1 MVSDYLTTLIMSMR
15 SKNKRFIILLM
26 LTLSGLIIFIWH
38 TKQSIRDD
46 QPQLNQRLQSHLERI
61 GQFSEEDNQQSKGL
75 PSTSQQKPP
84 RAISWSSPLS
94 KQCSDIDQR
103 LKKRLVHRQEQLAT
117 ERNYVVIDSSNY
129 GKRYRW
135 DLYGRRID
143 PTPIVVILHETTDSY
158 HSALYTFKDYHPKDE
173 DQVSYHTLITL
184 DGRIIDVVDPV
195 NRAYGAGNSAFLGE
209 WVVTNPRFKG
219 SVNNFALHVSLETPW
234 DGRNGYLNHSGYSD
248 KQYDS
253 LALVLADWM
262 DRFNIPPENI
272 TTHQHVDLAGE
283 RSDPRSFDWSN
294 LQRRLAAI
302 GYLCG
307 SSSPSD

>member
-1 MVSDYLTTLIMSMR
+1 MVSDYLTTLIMFMKRKS
-15 SKNKRFIILLM
+15 KRFLILLII
-26 LTLSGLIIFIWH
+26 TLSGLTILICYAR
-38 TKQSIRDD
+38 QSLDD
-46 QPQLNQRLQSHLERI
+46 DKPKSRHSRESLVTLFEQL
-61 GQFSEEDNQQSKGL
+61 SEEYRRKLKDRS
-75 PSTSQQKPP
+75 STSQQKPP

-94 KQCSDIDQR
+94 KQCSGIDLK
-103 LKKRLVHRQEQLAT
+103 LKKYLKNRQKRLAND
-117 ERNYVVIDSSNY
+117 RNNESIDSSNY

-135 DLYGRRID
+135 DLYGRRIN
-143 PTPIVVILHETTDSY
+143 PTPRVVILHETTNSY
-158 HSALYTFKDYHPKDE
+158 HSALYTFKDYHHKDE

-184 DGRIIDVVDPV
+184 DGHIIDVVDPI

-283 RSDPRSFDWSN
+283 RSDPRSFEWSN
-294 LQRRLAAI
+294 LQQRLAAI
-302 GYLCG
+302 GYLCVAENG
-307 SSSPSD
+307 SD

>member
-1 MVSDYLTTLIMSMR
+1 MVSDYITTLIMSMK
-15 SKNKRFIILLM
+15 SKNKRFLIVLI
-26 LTLSGLIIFIWH
+26 LTLSGLLIFIWQAKRNSH
-38 TKQSIRDD
+38 DD
-46 QPQLNQRLQSHLERI
+46 QPKSNQNLQIHAERRD
-61 GQFSEEDNQQSKGL
+61 QFSDEYNQKLNGL
-75 PSTSQQKPP
+75 RSTSQQKPP

-94 KQCSDIDQR
+94 KQCSNIDQR
-103 LKKRLVHRQEQLAT
+103 LKKNLNHRQERLAT
-117 ERNYVVIDSSNY
+117 ERNNVVIDASNY
-129 GKRYRW
+129 GKRYRL
-135 DLYGRRID
+135 DLYGRRIN
-143 PTPIVVILHETTDSY
+143 PSPSVVILHETTDSY
-158 HSALYTFKDYHPKDE
+158 HSALYTFKDYHHKDE

-184 DGRIIDVVDPV
+184 DGQIIDVVDPI

-248 KQYDS
+248 NQYDS

-283 RSDPRSFDWSN
+283 RSDPRSFDWSY

-302 GYLCG
+302 GYLCL
-307 SSSPSD
+307 SRNPSD

>member
-1 MVSDYLTTLIMSMR
+1 MVSDYLTTLIMSNR
-15 SKNKRFIILLM
+15 SKSKRLLIVLM
-26 LTLSGLIIFIWH
+26 LTLSGFIIFIWH
-38 TKQSIRDD
+38 TKQNSHDD
-46 QPQLNQRLQSHLERI
+46 QPKSNQNLQSHLERLE
-61 GQFSEEDNQQSKGL
+61 QFSKEYNQKSNDL
-75 PSTSQQKPP
+75 RSTTQQKPP

-103 LKKRLVHRQEQLAT
+103 LKKNLNRRQKLLAT
-117 ERNYVVIDSSNY
+117 ERNNEAIDSSNY

-135 DLYGRRID
+135 DIYGRRID
-143 PTPIVVILHETTDSY
+143 PTPSVVILHETTDSY
-158 HSALYTFKDYHPKDE
+158 HSALYTFKDYHHKDE
-173 DQVSYHTLITL
+173 DQASYHTLITL
-184 DGRIIDVVDPV
+184 DGRIIDVVDPI

-209 WVVTNPRFKG
+209 WVVTNPRFNG

-248 KQYDS
+248 NQYDS

-302 GYLCG
+302 GYLCV
-307 SSSPSD
+307 SRNPSD

>member
-1 MVSDYLTTLIMSMR
+1 MVSDYLTTLIMSMS
-15 SKNKRFIILLM
+15 SKTKRFLVILI
-26 LTLSGLIIFIWH
+26 LTLSGLTIFIWC
-38 TKQSIRDD
+38 TKHSIRDD
-46 QPQLNQRLQSHLERI
+46 QPELNQSLQSHLERL
-61 GQFSEEDNQQSKGL
+61 GQFPEKYNQKSKDM

-94 KQCSDIDQR
+94 KQCSDIDQG
-103 LKKRLVHRQEQLAT
+103 LKKILNRRKDQLAT
-117 ERNYVVIDSSNY
+117 ERNNVVIDSSNY

-143 PTPIVVILHETTDSY
+143 PTPSVVILHETTDSY
-158 HSALYTFKDYHPKDE
+158 HSALYTFKDYHRKDE

-184 DGRIIDVVDPV
+184 DGLIIDVVDPI

-234 DGRNGYLNHSGYSD
+234 DGRNGYLNHSGYSNN
-248 KQYDS
+248 QYDS

-294 LQRRLAAI
+294 LQQRLAAI
-302 GYLCG
+302 GYLCVN
-307 SSSPSD
+307 SSPSD

>member
-1 MVSDYLTTLIMSMR
+1 MVSDYLTTLIMSMS
-15 SKNKRFIILLM
+15 SKSKRFLIILI
-26 LTLSGLIIFIWH
+26 LTLSGLTIFIWS
-38 TKQSIRDD
+38 TKHSIRDD
-46 QPQLNQRLQSHLERI
+46 RPKLNQSLQSHLERL
-61 GQFSEEDNQQSKGL
+61 GKFSEKYNQKSKDL

-94 KQCSDIDQR
+94 KQCSDIDQG
-103 LKKRLVHRQEQLAT
+103 LKKSLKRRQEQLAT
-117 ERNYVVIDSSNY
+117 ERNNVVIDSSNY

-143 PTPIVVILHETTDSY
+143 PTPSVVILHETTDSY
-158 HSALYTFKDYHPKDE
+158 HSALYTFKDYHRKDE

-184 DGRIIDVVDPV
+184 HGRIIDVVDPI

-234 DGRNGYLNHSGYSD
+234 DGRNGYLIHSGYSD
-248 KQYDS
+248 NQYDS

-302 GYLCG
+302 GYLCV

>member
-1 MVSDYLTTLIMSMR
+1 ME
-15 SKNKRFIILLM
+15 SKTKRFLIALM
-26 LTLSGLIIFIWH
+26 LTLSGLIIFIWQA
-38 TKQSIRDD
+38 KQNSHDD
-46 QPQLNQRLQSHLERI
+46 QPKSNQSLQSHAERLE
-61 GQFSEEDNQQSKGL
+61 QYPEEYNQYSNHL
-75 PSTSQQKPP
+75 RSTSQQKPP

-103 LKKRLVHRQEQLAT
+103 LKKNLNRRHKLLAT
-117 ERNYVVIDSSNY
+117 ERNNEAIDSSNY

-143 PTPIVVILHETTDSY
+143 PTPSVVILHETTDSY
-158 HSALYTFKDYHPKDE
+158 HSALHTFKDYHRMDE

-184 DGRIIDVVDPV
+184 DGRIIDVVEPI

-234 DGRNGYLNHSGYSD
+234 DGRNGYLNHSGYSGN
-248 KQYDS
+248 QYDS
-253 LALVLADWM
+253 LALVLTDWM

-283 RSDPRSFDWSN
+283 RSDPRSFDWSS

-302 GYLCG
+302 GYLCV
-307 SSSPSD
+307 SRNPSD

>member
-1 MVSDYLTTLIMSMR
+1 MVSDYLTTLIMSNR
-15 SKNKRFIILLM
+15 SKSKRFLIVLM
-26 LTLSGLIIFIWH
+26 LTLSGLIIFIWYA
-38 TKQSIRDD
+38 KQRIHDD
-46 QPQLNQRLQSHLERI
+46 QPKSNQSLQSHVEQLE
-61 GQFSEEDNQQSKGL
+61 QFSEEYNQKSNDL
-75 PSTSQQKPP
+75 RSTTQQIPP

-135 DLYGRRID
+135 DLYGRRVD
-143 PTPIVVILHETTDSY
+143 PTPSVVILHETTDSY
-158 HSALYTFKDYHPKDE
+158 QSALYTFKDYHRKDE

-184 DGRIIDVVDPV
+184 DGRIIDVVDPI

-234 DGRNGYLNHSGYSD
+234 DGRNGYLNHSGYSEN
-248 KQYDS
+248 QYDS

-302 GYLCG
+302 GYLCV

>member
-1 MVSDYLTTLIMSMR
+1 MVSDYLTTLIMSM
-15 SKNKRFIILLM
+15 SIKTKRFLIILI
-26 LTLSGLIIFIWH
+26 LTLSGLTIFIWR
-38 TKQSIRDD
+38 TKYTIRDA
-46 QPQLNQRLQSHLERI
+46 QPKLNQSLQSHLERL
-61 GQFSEEDNQQSKGL
+61 GQFSEKYNPKSKDL

-103 LKKRLVHRQEQLAT
+103 LKKSLNRRKDKLAT
-117 ERNYVVIDSSNY
+117 ERNNVVIDSSNY

-143 PTPIVVILHETTDSY
+143 PTPSVVILHETTDSY
-158 HSALYTFKDYHPKDE
+158 HSALYTFKDYHRKDE

-184 DGRIIDVVDPV
+184 DGLIIDVVDPI

-234 DGRNGYLNHSGYSD
+234 DGRNGYLNHSGYSNN
-248 KQYDS
+248 QYDS

-294 LQRRLAAI
+294 LQQRLAAI
-302 GYLCG
+302 GYLCVN
-307 SSSPSD
+307 SSPSD

>member
-1 MVSDYLTTLIMSMR
+1 MVSDYLTTLVMSMS
-15 SKNKRFIILLM
+15 SKTKRFLIVVM
-26 LTLSGLIIFIWH
+26 LTLSGLTIFIWH
-38 TKQSIRDD
+38 AKQSIRDN
-46 QPQLNQRLQSHLERI
+46 QPKLSQSLQSRLERL
-61 GQFSEEDNQQSKGL
+61 GQFSDEYNQKTKDL

-94 KQCSDIDQR
+94 KQCSDIDQG
-103 LKKRLVHRQEQLAT
+103 LKKSLKRRQEQLAT
-117 ERNYVVIDSSNY
+117 ERHNVVIDSSNY

-143 PTPIVVILHETTDSY
+143 PTPSVVILHETTDSY
-158 HSALYTFKDYHPKDE
+158 HSALYTFKDYHRKDE

-184 DGRIIDVVDPV
+184 DGRIIDVVDPI

-209 WVVTNPRFKG
+209 WVVTNPRFNG

-234 DGRNGYLNHSGYSD
+234 DGRNGYLNHSGYSEN
-248 KQYDS
+248 QYDS

-302 GYLCG
+302 GYLCV

>member
-1 MVSDYLTTLIMSMR
+1 MVSDYLTTLFMSMR
-15 SKNKRFIILLM
+15 SKTKRFLIILI

-38 TKQSIRDD
+38 AKYSIRDD
-46 QPQLNQRLQSHLERI
+46 RPKLNQSLQSHLERL
-61 GQFSEEDNQQSKGL
+61 GQFSEEYNQKPKDLS
-75 PSTSQQKPP
+75 STSQQKPP
-84 RAISWSSPLS
+84 RALSWSSPLS
-94 KQCSDIDQR
+94 KQCSDIDQS
-103 LKKRLVHRQEQLAT
+103 LKKSLNRRQEQLAT
-117 ERNYVVIDSSNY
+117 ERNNVVIDSSNY

-143 PTPIVVILHETTDSY
+143 PTPTVVILHETTDSY
-158 HSALYTFKDYHPKDE
+158 HSALYTFKDYHRKDE

-184 DGRIIDVVDPV
+184 DGRIIDVVDPI

-248 KQYDS
+248 NQYDS

-302 GYLCG
+302 GYLCE

>member
-1 MVSDYLTTLIMSMR
+1 MVSDYLTTLIMSMS
-15 SKNKRFIILLM
+15 SKTKRFLIILI
-26 LTLSGLIIFIWH
+26 LTLSGLTIFIWR
-38 TKQSIRDD
+38 TKHSIRDA
-46 QPQLNQRLQSHLERI
+46 QPKLNQSLQSHLERLR
-61 GQFSEEDNQQSKGL
+61 QFSEKYNQKSKDL

-94 KQCSDIDQR
+94 KQCSDIDQG
-103 LKKRLVHRQEQLAT
+103 LKKSLKRRQEQLAT
-117 ERNYVVIDSSNY
+117 ERNNVVIDSSNY

-143 PTPIVVILHETTDSY
+143 PTPSVVILHETTDSY
-158 HSALYTFKDYHPKDE
+158 HSALYTFKDYHRKDE

-184 DGRIIDVVDPV
+184 DGRIIDVVDPI

-234 DGRNGYLNHSGYSD
+234 DGRNGYLNHSGYSNN
-248 KQYDS
+248 QYDS

-302 GYLCG
+302 GYLCV

>member
-15 SKNKRFIILLM
+15 SKSKRFIIVLI

-46 QPQLNQRLQSHLERI
+46 QPKLNQSLQRQLERLGI
-61 GQFSEEDNQQSKGL
+61 FSEEYNQKSKEL

-84 RAISWSSPLS
+84 RALSWSSPLS
-94 KQCSDIDQR
+94 KQCSDIDQS
-103 LKKRLVHRQEQLAT
+103 LKESLDSRQERLST
-117 ERNYVVIDSSNY
+117 ERNNVVIDSSNY

-135 DLYGRRID
+135 DLYGRRVD
-143 PTPIVVILHETTDSY
+143 PTPSVVILHETTDSY
-158 HSALYTFKDYHPKDE
+158 QSALYTFKDYHRKDE

-184 DGRIIDVVDPV
+184 DGRIIDVVDPL

>member
-15 SKNKRFIILLM
+15 SNTKRFLIIFI

-38 TKQSIRDD
+38 SKYSIRDD
-46 QPQLNQRLQSHLERI
+46 RPKLSQSLKSHLERL
-61 GQFSEEDNQQSKGL
+61 GQFSEEYNQKPKDL

-94 KQCSDIDQR
+94 KQCSDTDQS
-103 LKKRLVHRQEQLAT
+103 LKKSLNRRQEQLAT
-117 ERNYVVIDSSNY
+117 ERNNVVIDSSNY

-143 PTPIVVILHETTDSY
+143 PTPSVVILHETTDSY
-158 HSALYTFKDYHPKDE
+158 HSALYTFKDYHRKDE

-184 DGRIIDVVDPV
+184 DGRIIDVVDPI

-234 DGRNGYLNHSGYSD
+234 DGRNGYLNHSGYSEN
-248 KQYDS
+248 QYDS

-302 GYLCG
+302 GYLCV
-307 SSSPSD
+307 SSSRSD